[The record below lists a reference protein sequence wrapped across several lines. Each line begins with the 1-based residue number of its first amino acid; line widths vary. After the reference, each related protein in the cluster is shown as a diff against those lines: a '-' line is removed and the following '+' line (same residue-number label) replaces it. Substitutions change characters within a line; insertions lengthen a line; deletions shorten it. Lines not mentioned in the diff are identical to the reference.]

1 MLNDLVL
8 RNRSYRRFNHGKR
21 ISLETLREL
30 VDLARLTPSGRNMQ
44 PLKYL
49 LVTSEEWYAKLY
61 PTLSWAGYLKDWD
74 GPVEDDRPTAYMIML
89 GDTTLAPIFGIDP
102 GIAAQTLLLG
112 AVELGLGGCIFGTI
126 KREEIRSLFDI
137 PAQFEVLYV
146 IALGEPVEKVMI
158 EEVKADGDI
167 KYWRDAEQGHHVPKR
182 SLADVIVGE
191 M

>member
-1 MLNDLVL
+1 MFIDLVL
-8 RNRSYRRFNHGKR
+8 RNRSYRRFNHAKR
-21 ISLETLREL
+21 ISPDTLRKL
-30 VDLARLTPSGRNMQ
+30 VDLARLTPSGRNAQ

-49 LVTSEEWYAKLY
+49 LVTSEEACARLY
-61 PTLSWAGYLKDWD
+61 PQLVWAGYLKDWD
-74 GPVEDDRPTAYMIML
+74 GPVEAERPAAYVIML
-89 GDTTLAPIFGIDP
+89 GDTALAPNFGIDP

-126 KREEIRSLFDI
+126 KRDDIRSLFDI

-167 KYWRDAEQGHHVPKR
+167 KYWRDADQGHHVPKR
-182 SLADVIVGE
+182 ALVDLILGE
-191 M
+191 K